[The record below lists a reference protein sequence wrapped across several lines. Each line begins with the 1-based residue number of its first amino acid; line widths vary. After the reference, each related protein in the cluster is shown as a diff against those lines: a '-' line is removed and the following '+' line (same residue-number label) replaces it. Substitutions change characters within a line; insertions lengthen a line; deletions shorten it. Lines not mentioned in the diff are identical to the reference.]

1 MAFCSCRFKI
11 RTTNFKRH
19 GLNGGEGYGK
29 SKSKHRALQG
39 VQTCVGVC
47 PRKAIVPLTTVNKK
61 GYEIIRVD
69 EDLCIGCGM
78 CYKMCPDYVFTVE

>member
-1 MAFCSCRFKI
+1 MAKAKATTELGKGCR
-11 RTTNFKRH
+11 
-19 GLNGGEGYGK
+19 L
-29 SKSKHRALQG
+29 
-39 VQTCVGVC
+39 CVGVC

>member
-11 RTTNFKRH
+11 RITNFKKTRF
-19 GLNGGEGYGK
+19 K
-29 SKSKHRALQG
+29 WRRRIWQKQK
-39 VQTCVGVC
+39 QTQSSARGADCVWVC

>member
-19 GLNGGEGYGK
+19 GLNGGE
-29 SKSKHRALQG
+29 
-39 VQTCVGVC
+39 
-47 PRKAIVPLTTVNKK
+47 KAIVPLTTVNKK